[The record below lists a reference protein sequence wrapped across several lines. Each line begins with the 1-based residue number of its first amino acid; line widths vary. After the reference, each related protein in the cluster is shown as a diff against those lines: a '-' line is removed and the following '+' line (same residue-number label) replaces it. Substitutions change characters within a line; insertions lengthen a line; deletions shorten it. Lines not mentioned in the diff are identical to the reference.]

1 MRIALYPNIDRDP
14 GFVVTRRL
22 ISYITQGGATPI
34 LEDGIAPE
42 LMVDS
47 LIRDSYETCDL
58 LICLG
63 GDGTFLSAAHHESA
77 KNLPKT
83 GVNLGSV
90 GFLHEI
96 DVDRMEKA
104 TRLLIAGQFTIEERA
119 LLASSC
125 YDTGGHRIVFEEALN
140 DVVLARGNIVK
151 SINVGLE
158 IDGERVEDLP
168 GDGVIISTPTG
179 STAYSLSAGGPI
191 IHPTAEVILITPICP
206 HTLQNRSYI
215 TGVHSEITLR
225 LISNQGGASL
235 SVDGRVGHE
244 MTTGSRVTVSVSDRK
259 VQYIRLWDEDFFKTL
274 PTKIQK
280 RGLSR

>member
-1 MRIALYPNIDRDP
+1 MRIALYPNLSRDP

-22 ISYITQGGATPI
+22 ISFIADAGAMSVI
-34 LEDGIAPE
+34 EDDIAPE
-42 LMVDS
+42 LKAEG
-47 LIRDSYETCDL
+47 LLRGSYESCDL

-63 GDGTFLSAAHHESA
+63 GDGTFLSAAHHDTG
-77 KNLPKT
+77 KNLPIT

-96 DVDRMEKA
+96 DVDRMERAVK
-104 TRLLIAGQFTIEERA
+104 LLVAREFSIEQRA

-140 DVVLARGNIVK
+140 DVILARGNVVK
-151 SINVGLE
+151 SIDIGLE
-158 IDGERVEDLP
+158 IDGERVENLP

-179 STAYSLSAGGPI
+179 STAYSLGWGPI
-191 IHPTAEVILITPICP
+191 VHPTAEVMLITPICP
-206 HTLQNRSYI
+206 HTLQNRSYVI
-215 TGVHSEITLR
+215 GLESEITLR
-225 LISNQGGASL
+225 LISNQGGAIL
-235 SVDGRVGHE
+235 SVDGRVGYE
-244 MTTGSRVTVSVSDRK
+244 MTTGSRVTVGVSDRK

-274 PTKIQK
+274 PTKIRK